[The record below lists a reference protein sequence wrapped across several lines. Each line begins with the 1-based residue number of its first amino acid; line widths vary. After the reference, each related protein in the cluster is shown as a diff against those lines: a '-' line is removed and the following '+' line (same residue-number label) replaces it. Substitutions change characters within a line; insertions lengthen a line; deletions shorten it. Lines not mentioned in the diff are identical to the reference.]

1 VNGSL
6 TYLGTMGPTVPYRAK
21 RHERIPGAKL
31 ARSAH
36 ERSTEAAVARDPA
49 GVNPEGDAHV

>member
-49 GVNPEGDAHV
+49 GV